1 MHKDLVRELDNNW
14 TGLLDY
20 LSEKIDFLN
29 SNFPSSE
36 VAPLG
41 DFNVHNEAWLG
52 SNKTDAAGRAVE
64 AFAISQGLTNL
75 VDLFLTT
82 HPVSYTIDV
91 QSPLGNSDHG
101 LVEVKFPSATDVSA
115 EIRPSRKIWH
125 YGDADWDSLRDFFS
139 SFPWNDVCFAKH
151 DVSTVC
157 SEITEVILV
166 GMEAYIPH
174 TTKTF
179 KPGSNGWF
187 NKSCDTTRLQKVLA
201 DRTYLQDPT
210 VENRQA
216 DVEAKNQYNGTVR
229 LAKSQH
235 DANIKQKVMSRPNG
249 SRSFWTLAKQ
259 IEGNFLRSSFPPIT
273 CADKAEVFAKTFAA
287 NSTLN
292 VPSTVQVP
300 SIPKV
305 PHAMSEITFRTKAV
319 RKVLQS
325 LDINKATGPNMIPAV
340 VAKKCAPELAA
351 ILTRLCRMSYSSGV
365 LPKDWKSACIQP
377 VPKKGSKADP
387 SNYRRIALFSVI
399 SKVMEKCVNQEL
411 MKYLELHQLINDRQY
426 GFRHQRSTGDLL
438 AYVTHV
444 WNKLIHSFGEA
455 HVVALDISKTFDQ
468 LWHASLINKLPSYG
482 LSVKLCDWLA
492 DFLSG
497 RKITVVVDGF
507 SSSFHNINAGIP
519 QGSVLAPTLV
529 LLHINDLLSS
539 TTNPIHSFADY
550 STLHAGIMSNRPIS
564 VVELERRRLATA
576 ASLSKDLEA
585 ITAWGLRNMV
595 EFNAS
600 KPQYCTLSNQKCP
613 SEHSVLMN
621 NQALPRS
628 NSFKLLGVSI
638 TKNMIWH
645 EHVSSIA
652 TAAGKKLGYLFRAR
666 KYFSPSNLLTL
677 YKAQIRPSLEY
688 CSHI

>member
-1 MHKDLVRELDNNW
+1 MLFLVETKISESAPTNHLKFPKYECHASLRKSGGVMAFVRSNLSCSRVPALESGRKDILWLKLNLKPFPKSICCLYRSPSDNNW
-14 TGLLDY
+14 AGLLDY

-36 VAPLG
+36 VALLG
-41 DFNVHNEAWLG
+41 DFKVHNEAWLG

-64 AFAISQGLTNL
+64 AFAISQGLTQL
-75 VDLFLTT
+75 VKEPTFFPRVASYSTSLLDLFLTT
-82 HPVSYTIDV
+82 HPVSYTIYV

-101 LVEVKFPSATDVSA
+101 LVEVKFSSATDLSA

-125 YGDADWDSLRDFFS
+125 YGDADWDGLRDFFP

-151 DVSTVC
+151 DVSTAC

-187 NKSCDTTRLQKVLA
+187 NKSCDTARRQKVLA
-201 DRTYLQDPT
+201 HRTHLQDPT

-216 DVEAKNQYNGTVR
+216 
-229 LAKSQH
+229 
-235 DANIKQKVMSRPNG
+235 
-249 SRSFWTLAKQ
+249 
-259 IEGNFLRSSFPPIT
+259 
-273 CADKAEVFAKTFAA
+273 
-287 NSTLN
+287 
-292 VPSTVQVP
+292 
-300 SIPKV
+300 
-305 PHAMSEITFRTKAV
+305 
-319 RKVLQS
+319 
-325 LDINKATGPNMIPAV
+325 
-340 VAKKCAPELAA
+340 
-351 ILTRLCRMSYSSGV
+351 
-365 LPKDWKSACIQP
+365 
-377 VPKKGSKADP
+377 
-387 SNYRRIALFSVI
+387 
-399 SKVMEKCVNQEL
+399 
-411 MKYLELHQLINDRQY
+411 
-426 GFRHQRSTGDLL
+426 
-438 AYVTHV
+438 
-444 WNKLIHSFGEA
+444 
-455 HVVALDISKTFDQ
+455 
-468 LWHASLINKLPSYG
+468 
-482 LSVKLCDWLA
+482 A

-507 SSSFHNINAGIP
+507 SSSFHNINAGVP
-519 QGSVLAPTLV
+519 QGSVLAPTLF

-539 TTNPIHSFADY
+539 TTNPIHSFADD

-564 VVELERRRLATA
+564 VAELERRRLATA

-595 EFNAS
+595 EFNTS
-600 KPQYCTLSNQKCP
+600 KTQYCTLSNKRCP

-628 NSFKLLGVSI
+628 HSFKLLGVSI
-638 TKNMIWH
+638 TENMIWH
-645 EHVSSIA
+645 ERVSSIA

-688 CSHI
+688 CSHIWGSCRPYYLVYT

>member
-1 MHKDLVRELDNNW
+1 M
-14 TGLLDY
+14 
-20 LSEKIDFLN
+20 DFLN

-36 VAPLG
+36 VALLG

-52 SNKTDAAGRAVE
+52 SNKTDAAERAVE
-64 AFAISQGLTNL
+64 AFAISQGLTQL
-75 VDLFLTT
+75 VKEPTFFPRVASHSTSLLDLFLTT

-115 EIRPSRKIWH
+115 EIRPSRKMWH
-125 YGDADWDSLRDFFS
+125 YGDADWDGLRDFFS

-187 NKSCDTTRLQKVLA
+187 SKSCDTARRQKVLA
-201 DRTYLQDPT
+201 HRAYLQDPT

-216 DVEAKNQYNGTVR
+216 DIEARNQYNGTVR
-229 LAKSQH
+229 QAKSQN
-235 DANIKQKVMSRPNG
+235 DAKIKQKVMSRPNG

-259 IEGNFLRSSFPPIT
+259 IEGNFSRSSFPPIT
-273 CADKAEVFAKTFAA
+273 CADGTVATASKDKAEVFAKTFAA

-292 VPSTVQVP
+292 VPSSVQVP
-300 SIPKV
+300 SILKV

-325 LDINKATGPNMIPAV
+325 LDINKATGPDMIPAV
-340 VAKKCAPELAA
+340 VAKKCAPELAP
-351 ILTRLCRMSYSSGV
+351 ILTRLFRMSYSSGV
-365 LPKDWKSACIQP
+365 FPKDWKSACIQP

-387 SNYRRIALFSVI
+387 SKYRPIALLSVI
-399 SKVMEKCVNQEL
+399 SKVMEKCDNQEL

-455 HVVALDISKTFDQ
+455 HVVVLNISKAFDQ
-468 LWHASLINKLPSYG
+468 LWHASLLNKLLLWSQNNCRG
-482 LSVKLCDWLA
+482 V
-492 DFLSG
+492 
-497 RKITVVVDGF
+497 
-507 SSSFHNINAGIP
+507 P
-519 QGSVLAPTLV
+519 QGSVLAPTLF

-539 TTNPIHSFADY
+539 TTNPIHSFADD

-564 VVELERRRLATA
+564 VAELERRMLATA

-600 KPQYCTLSNQKCP
+600 KTQYCTRSNKSCP

-628 NSFKLLGVSI
+628 HLFKLLGVSI
-638 TKNMIWH
+638 TENMIWH

-652 TAAGKKLGYLFRAR
+652 TAVGKKLGYLFRAR

-677 YKAQIRPSLEY
+677 YKAQKLEY